1 MLLLFST
8 CLPVVRHGFVTGV
21 GHGWDGILTLKASRG
36 GSQIPDSR
44 PNLPQAGY
52 GSTQTFGS
60 RKEPMDSTARQ
71 VAEVYEAR
79 MFGVDS
85 VPEVFLDT
93 AEEHMRAAL
102 EQVQFGLDTAARER
116 IVETLEK
123 LRDDYRSKTGISR
136 TGPTMDIFNLC
147 IRAVKDLK

>member
-21 GHGWDGILTLKASRG
+21 GHGWAGILTLKASRG

-60 RKEPMDSTARQ
+60 RKEHVDSTARRL
-71 VAEVYEAR
+71 VEVYEAR
-79 MFGVDS
+79 MFGVYS
-85 VPEVFLDT
+85 MPEVFLNM
-93 AEEHMRAAL
+93 AEEHMQAAL
-102 EQVQFGLDTAARER
+102 GQVQLGRDTEER
-116 IVETLEK
+116 GRVVETLEK